1 MTRPSFLARPLRRY
15 SSCDCLQTRAVD
27 VDAPIVRKGLRHR
40 HFIHGQAP
48 ASPARRR
55 AMSWRVT
62 EESTMSTGHYEFVGG
77 YPTPETV
84 QKAYDD
90 ADYCRAVQAY
100 KFFYPSVAFTAGY
113 RSLTALGI
121 EANRHVGMMS
131 GSPRQLVFTPNSD
144 TPYAF
149 VPLDLSAGPIV
160 IEMPPGPIM
169 GAINDLNQQWVMDY
183 GVPGPDAGKGGKHL
197 LLPPGHD
204 TDVPPGYYVG
214 RPTTIRVT
222 ALLRALPVHGDNA
235 AANALMKT
243 VRFRRLDAPQAFET
257 QWIDISERAA
267 DFTPVSIE
275 KGLAFW
281 TALHELIDEEPVN
294 EQYRTYYGEL
304 AALGIVK
311 GAPFKPDARMTDI
324 LERAAHDANAQM
336 RVQSFADRR
345 PDRIAWPD
353 RRWEWATLRPE
364 NGTFDLPGYRDL
376 EAREKWFYQ
385 AMVESPAMF
394 QRKAGGGSLYWLGLR
409 DATGA
414 YLDGGSTYTLSV
426 PQPVP
431 GQLFWSV
438 TVYDNETRSEIQ
450 TDQGYAALRSMFELE
465 DAAKSTDVVLRFGP
479 TQPATD
485 TARWIKTIPGK
496 GWFVYFRIYGP
507 EPAAFDGSWKPG
519 DFEKV

>member
-1 MTRPSFLARPLRRY
+1 
-15 SSCDCLQTRAVD
+15 
-27 VDAPIVRKGLRHR
+27 
-40 HFIHGQAP
+40 
-48 ASPARRR
+48 
-55 AMSWRVT
+55 
-62 EESTMSTGHYEFVGG
+62 MSTGHYEFVGG